1 MTMRVCCKKIVSC
14 GKTSYVSYCHVYFS
28 SQRGGSSLF
37 IVHIWRKNMITII
50 RMTLEGLC

>member
-1 MTMRVCCKKIVSC
+1 MRVCCKKIVSC